1 MPNLNLTHNGN
12 MNITSASLGSGGT
25 LNVQY
30 EPNLTGAITGWTI
43 TPESGRN
50 DWESME
56 NITIRF
62 TPQFSGTV
70 LTETFTVSGVDEA
83 GIQRS
88 DSSVLRQ
95 GFDTNLQHYIDGRF
109 GWSGMFMRSSAFTEN
124 YIEFNVT
131 LYGNVPGYEPNY
143 CSVFLY
149 GGSSGYDVIA
159 RWTGYIDTTPPGPD
173 TGSSIVSLD
182 LVVPTVIV
190 DYGQASAVYTPSDA
204 IVNLVYSLSNN
215 EGEATI
221 DPVTGEITVLRDGEV
236 AVCVRDTISGLM
248 DCKAVTVISSDEPG
262 PDTGTTATAITIN
275 VADTITDTGFATTTV
290 EPVGANVDL
299 HYTSS
304 SPNYATIDPI
314 TGEIT
319 VLQSTPPGLVV
330 NFCVNDTV
338 SYLSSCKSASVIK
351 SNPDTGTVVS
361 NVTIIV
367 ADNIT
372 NSGQASVSYSPVDVD
387 VNLVYSSS
395 DTSKATI
402 DPSTGAITV
411 LGNGSVTFCVTDTI
425 SGLQDCKVVS
435 VYKEDT
441 TIYATAVT
449 LNVSNGIV
457 DSGQATTTVNPSN
470 AVTSL
475 YYYSENPDI
484 AEIDRYDGTII
495 VRRTGVVTFCV
506 EERIKSITD
515 CKTVTVSKT
524 NPDTGATWNTGGT
537 FTITFTQGSPGLRQI
552 FNVSDYS
559 GGFWPWYGY
568 VDENGNPLSFEQ
580 ALTGYTGS
588 GRVIT
593 IYPDTGYLYI
603 ENGDI
608 DYTTNTVTLTFEG
621 VKIIPIDVLG
631 EGPSDYNPQQRSCVS
646 LNSFEIGYGIELVS
660 EWAFHNQNCLR
671 YNTVLIP
678 ETCGVDV
685 NAFDSPV
692 QVVKIQGGP
701 YYPGTS
707 TEKRFN
713 CISFSKYTAYQD
725 VDDYPTVYVPAD
737 QVAAFKSAYSECSDG
752 TGDNWIDRLQGVT
765 SSVRIELDST
775 ITDAGVVNVVYDSG
789 ATVNLTYS
797 SSDSTIATVSNS
809 GIITVLR
816 EGVVD
821 VCVYDSVSNLSDC
834 KTITAQRTEE
844 GETQYLT
851 FEVLTNGS
859 IVVSGGTY
867 ISFSNDSG
875 ATWTTSSS
883 YAVNAGD
890 IVFAKGNISTRNLRI
905 RPTCQYNLSG
915 NIQSLI
921 YADNY
926 KESYATDS
934 GFLYALFSGSTNLI
948 SAENMVFPNV
958 IMSYNFYNSP
968 AYSSMFAGCTN
979 LVKAPKKLGSK
990 SLARECYLNMF
1001 SGCTSLTTA
1010 PELPATVVDIASY
1023 RYMFMDCANLTTAPE
1038 LPATTLG
1045 EQCYEGMFWGC
1056 SRLTTAPLILPATTL
1071 QDSCY
1076 RSMFGDCS
1084 SLTSAPELPAETLVT
1099 RCYMMMFASCSS
1111 LNYVKCL
1118 ATDIFDN
1125 MTTTDWVTG
1134 VSQTGTFVKNPLM
1147 SSWTTNTNG
1156 IPSGWTV
1163 VDAT

>member
-1 MPNLNLTHNGN
+1 MPNLNLTHSGN
-12 MNITSASLGSGGT
+12 MNITSASIGSGGT

-30 EPNLTGAITGWTI
+30 EPNTTGAITGWTI

-50 DWESME
+50 DWESRE

-95 GFDTNLQHYIDGRF
+95 GFDTNLQHYINGRK
-109 GWSGMFMRSSAFTEN
+109 GHTGMLVNSSAFTEN

-131 LYGNVPGYEPNY
+131 LYGNAPGYENY
-143 CSVFLY
+143 CSISLY

-159 RWTGYIDTTPPGPD
+159 IWYGYIDTTPPGPD
-173 TGSSIVSLD
+173 TGTVVSSLT
-182 LVVPTVIV
+182 LVVADSITGT
-190 DYGQASAVYTPSDA
+190 GQASAIYSPSNAYVD
-204 IVNLVYSLSNN
+204 LVYYSS
-215 EGEATI
+215 ASYAQI
-221 DPVTGEITVLRDGEV
+221 DPVTGVITVTSNGFT
-236 AVCVRDTISGLM
+236 AITVRDTISGLA
-248 DCKAVTVISSDEPG
+248 DTKVVNVYVEDPG

-290 EPVGANVDL
+290 EPVGATVDL
-299 HYTSS
+299 YYTSS
-304 SPNYATIDPI
+304 SPEYATIDPI

-319 VLQSTPPGLVV
+319 VLQSTPPGLGV

-338 SYLSSCKSASVIK
+338 SHLSSCKSASVIK

-441 TIYATAVT
+441 TVYATSVT

-506 EERIKSITD
+506 EERIKSLTD

-568 VDENGNPLSFEQ
+568 VDENGNPLPFEQ

-621 VKIIPIDVLG
+621 VKIIPEVVLG
-631 EGPSDYNPQQRSCVS
+631 EGPSDHNPQQRSCVS
-646 LNSFEIGYGIELVS
+646 LDSFDIGYGIELVS

-765 SSVRIELDST
+765 SSISIEVDST
-775 ITDAGVVNVVYDSG
+775 ITDAGVINVVYDSG
-789 ATVNLTYS
+789 ATVDLTYS
-797 SSDSTIATVSNS
+797 SSNSAIATVSNS
-809 GIITVLR
+809 GIITVLQ
-816 EGVVD
+816 EGTVA
-821 VCVYDSVSNLSDC
+821 VCVNDAISNLSDC
-834 KTITAQRTEE
+834 KTITVQRTEE

-851 FEVLTNGS
+851 FEVLTSGN

-867 ISFSNDSG
+867 ISFSKDSG
-875 ATWTTSSS
+875 ATWTSSSS

-926 KESYATDS
+926 NESYATGS

-958 IMSYNFYNSP
+958 IMDYNINNSP

-990 SLARECYLNMF
+990 SLARDCYLNMF
-1001 SGCTSLTTA
+1001 SGCTSMTTA
-1010 PELPATVVDIASY
+1010 PELPATVVGIGSY

-1045 EQCYEGMFWGC
+1045 EQCYDGMFAGC
-1056 SRLTTAPLILPATTL
+1056 SGLTTAPLILPATTL

-1076 RSMFGDCS
+1076 RSMFSRCS

-1099 RCYMMMFASCSS
+1099 SCYIGMFANCSS
-1111 LNYVKCL
+1111 LNYIKCL
-1118 ATDIFDN
+1118 ATDVSASN
-1125 MTTTDWVTG
+1125 STKDWVTG

-1147 SSWTTNTNG
+1147 SSWTSNTNG